1 MFAKLLK
8 HEWRSTRGVIGML
21 CVIILVCG
29 LTIGGIANFIMHHEV
44 SSGDMI
50 QVGETAIYVEE
61 TGAAEQTISPFVY
74 IACML
79 LFMTAFAAVAICCAA
94 SVFVVIWRFYKSRF
108 GDEGY
113 LTFALPVNHHQLL
126 LSSILNSVI
135 GIILVFLAAAAAVVL
150 SCILLMM
157 GFPMDFWPEAV
168 GAVGRAFGTLMEAME
183 GNWMIFWEI
192 LGTVLLA
199 GLHEIVV
206 LMLSVTIGAM
216 IAKKYKLLAAVGA
229 YYLIALAELMLRMAV
244 MTNTILSE
252 NVVSLFTGFNWIA
265 LVTIV
270 GGYWLMYFLTS
281 RKLNLN

>member
-29 LTIGGIANFIMHHEV
+29 LTIGGIANFMMRTAV
-44 SSGDMI
+44 TSGDMI
-50 QVGETAIYVEE
+50 QVEETAIYVEE
-61 TGAAEQTISPFVY
+61 TNAADQVSPYVY

-108 GDEGY
+108 SDEGY
-113 LTFALPVNHHQLL
+113 LTFTLPVNHHQLL
-126 LSSILNSVI
+126 LSSILSSVI
-135 GIILVFLAAAAAVVL
+135 GIVLVFLAAAAAVVL
-150 SCILLMM
+150 SCILLLMA
-157 GFPMDFWPEAV
+157 FPMDFWPEAA
-168 GAVGRAFGTLMEAME
+168 GAVGRAFGTLMESME
-183 GNWMIFWEI
+183 GNWAIFWEI
-192 LGTVLLA
+192 AGTMLLS
-199 GLHEIVV
+199 GLHQIVV

-229 YYLIALAELMLRMAV
+229 YYLIALAELMIRMVV

-252 NVVSLFTGFNWIA
+252 NVVALFTGFNWIA

>member
-29 LTIGGIANFIMHHEV
+29 LIIGGIANFILRCEV
-44 SSGDMI
+44 TSGDML

-61 TGAAEQTISPFVY
+61 TGAAPQISPFVVMV
-74 IACML
+74 CTL
-79 LFMTAFAAVAICCAA
+79 LFMTAFMAVAICCAA

-113 LTFALPVNHHQLL
+113 LTFTLPVNHHQLL

-135 GIILVFLAAAAAVVL
+135 GIVLVFLAAAAAVVL
-150 SCILLMM
+150 SCILFMM
-157 GFPMDFWPEAV
+157 GFPVDFWPEAA

-192 LGTVLLA
+192 LGTVLLS

-229 YYLIALAELMLRMAV
+229 YYLIALAELMIRMVV

>member
-29 LTIGGIANFIMHHEV
+29 LTIGGIANFLLRCEV
-44 SSGDMI
+44 TSGDMI

-61 TGAAEQTISPFVY
+61 TGAAPQISPFAATV
-74 IACML
+74 CTL
-79 LFMTAFAAVAICCAA
+79 LFMTAFMAVAICCAA

-113 LTFALPVNHHQLL
+113 LTFTLPVNHHQLL

-135 GIILVFLAAAAAVVL
+135 GIVLVFLAAAAAVVL
-150 SCILLMM
+150 SCILFMM
-157 GFPMDFWPEAV
+157 GFPVDFWPEAAGV
-168 GAVGRAFGTLMEAME
+168 VGRAFGTLMEAME

-229 YYLIALAELMLRMAV
+229 YYLIALAELMIRMVV
-244 MTNTILSE
+244 MTNAILSE
-252 NVVSLFTGFNWIA
+252 NVVPLFTGFNWIA

>member
-29 LTIGGIANFIMHHEV
+29 LTIGGITNFLMRCAVTGEDV
-44 SSGDMI
+44 V
-50 QVGETAIYVEE
+50 QVEGTAIYVEE
-61 TGAAEQTISPFVY
+61 TSAATQISPFAVTV
-74 IACML
+74 CTL
-79 LFMTAFAAVAICCAA
+79 LFMTAFMAVAICCAA

-113 LTFALPVNHHQLL
+113 LTFTLPVNHHQLL

-135 GIILVFLAAAAAVVL
+135 GIVLVFLAAAAAVVL
-150 SCILLMM
+150 SCILFMM
-157 GFPMDFWPEAV
+157 GFPVDFWPEAA
-168 GAVGRAFGTLMEAME
+168 GAVCRAFGTLMEAME

-229 YYLIALAELMLRMAV
+229 YYLIALAELMIRMAV

-252 NVVSLFTGFNWIA
+252 NVASLFTGFNWIA

>member
-29 LTIGGIANFIMHHEV
+29 LTIGGIVNFMLHTAV
-44 SSGDMI
+44 TSGDMI
-50 QVGETAIYVEE
+50 QVEETSIYVDA
-61 TGAAEQTISPFVY
+61 TNVADQVSPFVY
-74 IACML
+74 IACVL

-113 LTFALPVNHHQLL
+113 LTFTLPVNHHQLL
-126 LSSILNSVI
+126 LSSILNSLF
-135 GIILVFLAAAAAVVL
+135 GIVLVFLAAAAAVAL
-150 SCILLMM
+150 SCVILLM
-157 GFPMDFWPEAV
+157 GFPMDFWPEVA
-168 GAVGRAFGTLMEAME
+168 GAVGRSFGILMESME
-183 GNWMIFWEI
+183 GNWPIFWKVV
-192 LGTVLLA
+192 GTMLLS
-199 GLHEIVV
+199 GLHQIVI
-206 LMLSVTIGAM
+206 LMLAVTIGAM

-229 YYLIALAELMLRMAV
+229 YYLIGLVQVIAQMAV
-244 MTNTILSE
+244 MANSVLSE
-252 NVVSLFTGFNWIA
+252 KFGTLFTGFNWIA

-270 GGYWLMYFLTS
+270 GGYWIMYYLTS

>member
-29 LTIGGIANFIMHHEV
+29 LTIGGIANFMLHTAV
-44 SSGDMI
+44 TSGDMI

-61 TGAAEQTISPFVY
+61 TGAVPQISPFVVMVCTMLFVMAF
-74 IACML
+74 IA
-79 LFMTAFAAVAICCAA
+79 VVICCAA

-113 LTFALPVNHHQLL
+113 LTFTLPVNHHQLL

-135 GIILVFLAAAAAVVL
+135 GIVLVFLAAAAAVVL

-157 GFPMDFWPEAV
+157 GFPVDFWPEAA
-168 GAVGRAFGTLMEAME
+168 GAVGRAFGTLMETME
-183 GNWMIFWEI
+183 GNWPIFWKVV
-192 LGTVLLA
+192 GTMLLS
-199 GLHEIVV
+199 GLHQIVI
-206 LMLSVTIGAM
+206 LMLAVTIGAM

-229 YYLIALAELMLRMAV
+229 YYLIGLVQVIAQMAV
-244 MTNTILSE
+244 MANSVLSE
-252 NVVSLFTGFNWIA
+252 KFGTLFAGFNWIA

-270 GGYWLMYFLTS
+270 GGYWLMYYLTS

>member
-29 LTIGGIANFIMHHEV
+29 LIIGGIANFVLRCEV
-44 SSGDMI
+44 TSGDML

-61 TGAAEQTISPFVY
+61 TGAAPQISPFVVMV
-74 IACML
+74 CTL
-79 LFMTAFAAVAICCAA
+79 LFMTAFMAVAICCAA

-113 LTFALPVNHHQLL
+113 LTFTLPVNHHQLL

-135 GIILVFLAAAAAVVL
+135 GIVLVFLAAAAAVVL
-150 SCILLMM
+150 SCILFMM
-157 GFPMDFWPEAV
+157 GFPVDFWPEAA

-183 GNWMIFWEI
+183 RNWMIFWEI
-192 LGTVLLA
+192 LGTVLLS

-229 YYLIALAELMLRMAV
+229 YYLIALAELMIRMVV

-252 NVVSLFTGFNWIA
+252 NVVALFTGFNWIA

>member
-29 LTIGGIANFIMHHEV
+29 LTIGGIANFLMPYAV
-44 SSGDMI
+44 ASGDVI
-50 QVGETAIYVEE
+50 QVEETAIYVEE
-61 TGAAEQTISPFVY
+61 TNVADQISPYVY

-113 LTFALPVNHHQLL
+113 LTFTLPVNHHQLL

-135 GIILVFLAAAAAVVL
+135 GIVLVFLAAAAAVVL
-150 SCILLMM
+150 SCILLLM
-157 GFPMDFWPEAV
+157 GFPMDFWPEAAA
-168 GAVGRAFGTLMEAME
+168 AVGRAFGTLMESME
-183 GNWMIFWEI
+183 GNWAIFWEI
-192 LGTVLLA
+192 AGTMLLS
-199 GLHEIVV
+199 GLHQIVV

-229 YYLIALAELMLRMAV
+229 YYLIGLVQVIVQMAV
-244 MTNTILSE
+244 MANSFLSE
-252 NVVSLFTGFNWIA
+252 NIGTLFAGFNWIA
-265 LVTIV
+265 LLTIL
-270 GGYWLMYFLTS
+270 GGYWLMYYLTS

>member
-29 LTIGGIANFIMHHEV
+29 LTIGGITNFLMRCAVTSEDV
-44 SSGDMI
+44 V
-50 QVGETAIYVEE
+50 QVEETSIYVEE
-61 TGAAEQTISPFVY
+61 TSAATQISPFGVTV
-74 IACML
+74 CTL
-79 LFMTAFAAVAICCAA
+79 LFMTAFMAVAICCAA

-113 LTFALPVNHHQLL
+113 LTFTLPVNHHQLL

-150 SCILLMM
+150 SCTLFVM
-157 GFPMDFWPEAV
+157 GLPVDFWPEAV

>member
-29 LTIGGIANFIMHHEV
+29 LTIGGIANFLLRCEV
-44 SSGDMI
+44 TSGDMI

-61 TGAAEQTISPFVY
+61 TGAAPQISPFTVMV
-74 IACML
+74 CTML
-79 LFMTAFAAVAICCAA
+79 FVMAFIAVAVCCAA

-113 LTFALPVNHHQLL
+113 LTFTLPVNHHQLL
-126 LSSILNSVI
+126 LSSILNSLF
-135 GIILVFLAAAAAVVL
+135 GIVLVFLAAAGAVAL
-150 SCILLMM
+150 SCIMLLM
-157 GFPMDFWPEAV
+157 GFPADFWPEAA

-183 GNWMIFWEI
+183 GNWLIFWKV
-192 LGTVLLA
+192 LGSMLLS
-199 GLHEIVV
+199 GVHQIVV
-206 LMLSVTIGAM
+206 LMLAVTLGAM

-229 YYLIALAELMLRMAV
+229 YYLIGLAELLAQMAV
-244 MTNTILSE
+244 MTSSFLSQ
-252 NVVSLFTGFNWIA
+252 NLDSIFAGINWIA
-265 LVTIV
+265 LVTIL

>member
-29 LTIGGIANFIMHHEV
+29 LTIGGIANFMMRTAV
-44 SSGDMI
+44 TSGDMI
-50 QVGETAIYVEE
+50 QVEETAIYVEE
-61 TGAAEQTISPFVY
+61 TNAADQVSPYVY

-108 GDEGY
+108 SDEGY
-113 LTFALPVNHHQLL
+113 LTFTLPVNHHQLL

-135 GIILVFLAAAAAVVL
+135 GIVLVFLAAAAAVVL
-150 SCILLMM
+150 SCILLLMA
-157 GFPMDFWPEAV
+157 FPMDFWPEAAA
-168 GAVGRAFGTLMEAME
+168 AVGRAFGTLMESME
-183 GNWMIFWEI
+183 GNWAIFWEI
-192 LGTVLLA
+192 AGTMLLS
-199 GLHEIVV
+199 GLHQIVV

-229 YYLIALAELMLRMAV
+229 YYLIALAELMIRMVV

-252 NVVSLFTGFNWIA
+252 NVVALFTGFNWIA

>member
-29 LTIGGIANFIMHHEV
+29 LTIGFIANSMLRWEV
-44 SSGDMI
+44 SNGDMI
-50 QVGETAIYVEE
+50 QVEETAIYVEE
-61 TGAAEQTISPFVY
+61 TTAEEQTVSPFV
-74 IACML
+74 AAVCML

-113 LTFALPVNHHQLL
+113 LTFTLPVNHHQLL
-126 LSSILNSVI
+126 LSSILNSLF
-135 GIILVFLAAAAAVVL
+135 GIVLVFLAAAGAVAL
-150 SCILLMM
+150 SCIMLLMS
-157 GFPMDFWPEAV
+157 FPVDFWPEAA
-168 GAVGRAFGTLMEAME
+168 GAVGRAFGVLMESME
-183 GNWMIFWEI
+183 GNWLIFWKV
-192 LGTVLLA
+192 LGSVLLS
-199 GLHEIVV
+199 GLHQIVV
-206 LMLSVTIGAM
+206 LMLAVTLGAM

-229 YYLIALAELMLRMAV
+229 YYLIGLAELLAQMAV
-244 MTNTILSE
+244 MTSSFLSQ
-252 NVVSLFTGFNWIA
+252 NLGSIFAGINWIA
-265 LVTIV
+265 LVTIL

>member
-29 LTIGGIANFIMHHEV
+29 LTIGGIANFMMHTAVTSEDMLHV
-44 SSGDMI
+44 ST
-50 QVGETAIYVEE
+50 TAIYLEE
-61 TGAAEQTISPFVY
+61 SGAAEQTISPYVY

-108 GDEGY
+108 SDEGY
-113 LTFALPVNHHQLL
+113 LTFTLPVNHHQLL

-135 GIILVFLAAAAAVVL
+135 GIVLVFLAAAAAVVL
-150 SCILLMM
+150 SCILLLMA
-157 GFPMDFWPEAV
+157 FPMDFWPEAA
-168 GAVGRAFGTLMEAME
+168 GAVGRAFGTLMESME
-183 GNWMIFWEI
+183 GNWAIFWEI
-192 LGTVLLA
+192 AGTMLLS
-199 GLHEIVV
+199 GLHQIVV
-206 LMLSVTIGAM
+206 LMLAVTIGAM

-229 YYLIALAELMLRMAV
+229 YYLIGLVQVIVQMAV
-244 MTNTILSE
+244 MANSFLSE
-252 NVVSLFTGFNWIA
+252 NIGTLFAGFNWIA
-265 LVTIV
+265 LLTIL
-270 GGYWLMYFLTS
+270 GGYWLMYYLTS

>member
-29 LTIGGIANFIMHHEV
+29 LTIGGIANFLMPYAV
-44 SSGDMI
+44 ASGDVI
-50 QVGETAIYVEE
+50 QVEETAIYVEE
-61 TGAAEQTISPFVY
+61 TNVADQISPYVY

-108 GDEGY
+108 SDEGY
-113 LTFALPVNHHQLL
+113 LTFTLPVNHHQLL

-135 GIILVFLAAAAAVVL
+135 GIVLVFLAAAAAVVL
-150 SCILLMM
+150 SCILLLMA
-157 GFPMDFWPEAV
+157 FPMDFWPEAAA
-168 GAVGRAFGTLMEAME
+168 AVGRAFGTLMESME
-183 GNWMIFWEI
+183 GNWAIFWEI
-192 LGTVLLA
+192 AGTMLLS
-199 GLHEIVV
+199 GLHQIVV

-229 YYLIALAELMLRMAV
+229 YYLIGLVQVIVQMVVMA
-244 MTNTILSE
+244 NSFLSE
-252 NVVSLFTGFNWIA
+252 NIGTLFAGFNWIA
-265 LVTIV
+265 LLTIL
-270 GGYWLMYFLTS
+270 GGYWLMYYLTS

>member
-29 LTIGGIANFIMHHEV
+29 LTIGGIANFLMPYAV
-44 SSGDMI
+44 ASGDVI
-50 QVGETAIYVEE
+50 QVEETAIYVEE
-61 TGAAEQTISPFVY
+61 TNVADQISPYVY

-113 LTFALPVNHHQLL
+113 LTFTLPVNHHQLL

-135 GIILVFLAAAAAVVL
+135 GIVLVFLAAAAAVVL
-150 SCILLMM
+150 SCILLLM
-157 GFPMDFWPEAV
+157 GLPMDFWPEAAA
-168 GAVGRAFGTLMEAME
+168 AVGRAFGTLMESME
-183 GNWMIFWEI
+183 GNWAIFWEI
-192 LGTVLLA
+192 AGTMLLS
-199 GLHEIVV
+199 GLHQIVV

-229 YYLIALAELMLRMAV
+229 YYLIALAELMIRMVV

-252 NVVSLFTGFNWIA
+252 NVVALFTGFNWIA

>member
-29 LTIGGIANFIMHHEV
+29 LTIGGIANFLMPYAV
-44 SSGDMI
+44 ASGDVI
-50 QVGETAIYVEE
+50 QVEETAIYVEE
-61 TGAAEQTISPFVY
+61 TNAADQVSPYAY

-108 GDEGY
+108 SDEGY
-113 LTFALPVNHHQLL
+113 LTFTLPVNHHQLL

-135 GIILVFLAAAAAVVL
+135 GIVLVFLAAAAAVVL
-150 SCILLMM
+150 SCILLLMA
-157 GFPMDFWPEAV
+157 FPMDFWPEAAA
-168 GAVGRAFGTLMEAME
+168 AVGRAFGTLMESME
-183 GNWMIFWEI
+183 GNWAIFWEI
-192 LGTVLLA
+192 AGTMLLS
-199 GLHEIVV
+199 GLHQIVV
-206 LMLSVTIGAM
+206 LMLAVTIGAM

-229 YYLIALAELMLRMAV
+229 YYLIGLVQVIVQMMVMANSV
-244 MTNTILSE
+244 LSE
-252 NVVSLFTGFNWIA
+252 NVGTLFAGFNWIA
-265 LVTIV
+265 LLTIL
-270 GGYWLMYFLTS
+270 GGYWLMYYLTS